1 MHGGHIHDRPGTP
14 QALRHLWASP
24 ALFVPGAF
32 VAFNVV
38 VSREP
43 GGGVG
48 PDGRG
53 PSGPVVALGWQAVR
67 RERPE
72 TAFVV
77 VPLSL
82 PALMTVLFAI
92 DEGCPVAARV
102 AHDHGMTKPT
112 ERSETLPLAAKD
124 NRPAEVARLLAS
136 GVGVDAIDREGRS
149 ALDLAVQE
157 GHADVVRL
165 LLAAGADPEGE
176 PVRTT
181 N

>member
-1 MHGGHIHDRPGTP
+1 MTDPGTP

-82 PALMTVLFAI
+82 
-92 DEGCPVAARV
+92 
-102 AHDHGMTKPT
+102 
-112 ERSETLPLAAKD
+112 
-124 NRPAEVARLLAS
+124 
-136 GVGVDAIDREGRS
+136 
-149 ALDLAVQE
+149 
-157 GHADVVRL
+157 
-165 LLAAGADPEGE
+165 AGADDGA
-176 PVRTT
+176 VRDRRGVPGSGAGGS
-181 N
+181 